1 MDYKQ
6 QTKTKNEGVRMIA
19 RQDKA
24 DIIHYT
30 HQIDELIE
38 LLDPILNM
46 TLENTKYTQPK
57 VWIRPLSAISIG
69 RKLPA
74 HGTAYVS
81 EASGDGGLRLIGL
94 IRSDISLMALAIT
107 KILGQYE

>member
-1 MDYKQ
+1 
-6 QTKTKNEGVRMIA
+6 MIA
-19 RQDKA
+19 SQDKA

-30 HQIDELIE
+30 HQIDELVDLLNP
-38 LLDPILNM
+38 LLDM
-46 TLENTKYTQPK
+46 TIENTETMQPK
-57 VWIRPLSAISIG
+57 VWIRPLSAMSIG

-74 HGTAYVS
+74 HGAAYVA

-94 IRSDISLMALAIT
+94 IKSDISLMALAIT

>member
-1 MDYKQ
+1 
-6 QTKTKNEGVRMIA
+6 MIA
-19 RQDKA
+19 TQDKA

-30 HQIDELIE
+30 NQIDELIE
-38 LLDPILNM
+38 LLNPLLDM
-46 TLENTKYTQPK
+46 TIENTENMQPR
-57 VWIRPLSAISIG
+57 VWIRPLSAISLG
-69 RKLPA
+69 RKLPE
-74 HGTAYVS
+74 HGAAYVS